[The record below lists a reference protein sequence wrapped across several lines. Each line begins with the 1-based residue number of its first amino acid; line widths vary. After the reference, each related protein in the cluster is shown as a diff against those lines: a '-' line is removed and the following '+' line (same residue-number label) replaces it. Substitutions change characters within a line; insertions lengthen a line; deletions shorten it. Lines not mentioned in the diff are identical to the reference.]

1 VVKSTDSAAYKEAVL
16 AQSRSLLS
24 SCQSSVESTLLEG
37 KDPVSIISEA
47 TAGYDLLITGT
58 PKSHNWT
65 HVLLG
70 SGRDKFV
77 ENAACSVL
85 RLTFNSNELIQEAP
99 PGEINVED
107 QFTHLENKHNSSS
120 I

>member
-1 VVKSTDSAAYKEAVL
+1 MEVCDNIAEFYNSSITLVRVVNPTDSVAYKEAVL
-16 AQSRSLLS
+16 AQSNGLVN
-24 SCQSSVESTLLEG
+24 SCRSSVESVLLEV
-37 KDPVSIISEA
+37 KDPVRALSEA

-65 HVLLG
+65 HILMG

-85 RLTFNSNELIQEAP
+85 RLTFN
-99 PGEINVED
+99 
-107 QFTHLENKHNSSS
+107 T
-120 I
+120 